1 MKNLIYILFLSLT
14 MVSCTQPAEKGFEI
28 TGKTLDVT
36 TGDVVLLVRNPVTWK
51 ADTLATSELIDG
63 NFILKGM
70 VDQPMV
76 AYIRFIADVHLK
88 DSVGNPFSRK
98 IGATD
103 AIIIENKQIQYESA
117 VRGNGFLNHNITGAD
132 LLFDKVAQPEKKQEN
147 LAELRNEYVTL
158 FEKASAQK
166 QNGEGQ
172 DAVNATFADARIA
185 YGKFVMERQKYQ
197 IEELNNSDDL
207 LYKALILNNYGI
219 PRNFGTDNAAKL
231 QQELIVA
238 YGEDNYHAK
247 YIGALIERF
256 NVNQSVSIGNI
267 FKEVNSM
274 DLEGKAIKLSSK
286 LGAGK
291 YVLLE
296 FWASWCAPC
305 RKEIPNLKHDFAEYH
320 EKGFDIFG
328 ISIDK
333 KEDAWRKASKDEQ
346 FPWTNTHN
354 QAEAGKDA
362 QKAYNV
368 SAIPANFLIAPD
380 GKIIARDLRGSRLTE
395 KLEELLGE
403 K

>member
-1 MKNLIYILFLSLT
+1 MKNLIYILFLNLIV
-14 MVSCTQPAEKGFEI
+14 VSCTEPADKGFEI

-36 TGDVVLLVRNPVTWK
+36 TGTVVLLVRNPDTWK

-63 NFILKGM
+63 NFVLKGK
-70 VDQPMV
+70 VDQPKV
-76 AYIRFIADVHLK
+76 AYIRFITDVHLK
-88 DSVGNPFSRK
+88 DSLGNPFNKK

-117 VRGNGFLNHNITGAD
+117 VRGNGFLNHNITGEM
-132 LLFDKVAQPEKKQEN
+132 LLYEKVAQPEKKQED

-158 FEKASAQK
+158 FEKASAQE
-166 QNGEGQ
+166 QNGEDQ
-172 DAVNATFADARIA
+172 NTVNATIGVARIA

-197 IEELNNSDDL
+197 IEELTTSDDL
-207 LYKALILNNYGI
+207 LYKALIINNFGI
-219 PRNFGTDNAAKL
+219 PKNFGTDRAAEL
-231 QQELIVA
+231 QQELITA
-238 YGEDNYHAK
+238 YGEDNYHVK
-247 YIGALIERF
+247 YIGVLIKRF
-256 NVNQSVSIGNI
+256 NINQSVSVGKNY
-267 FKEVNSM
+267 KEVISL
-274 DLEGKAIKLSSK
+274 DLEGNPIKLSSK

-328 ISIDK
+328 VSIDK

-368 SAIPANFLIAPD
+368 SAIPANFLIGPD
-380 GKIIARDLRGSRLTE
+380 GKIIARDLRGSQLTK
-395 KLEELLGE
+395 KLEELLAE

>member
-1 MKNLIYILFLSLT
+1 M
-14 MVSCTQPAEKGFEI
+14 QPADKGFEI
-28 TGKTLDVT
+28 TGKTLDVE
-36 TGDVVLLVRNPVTWK
+36 TGSVLLLVRNPVSWK
-51 ADTLATSELIDG
+51 ADTLATSELVDG
-63 NFILKGM
+63 NFFLKGKI
-70 VDQPMV
+70 DQPKV

-98 IGATD
+98 IAATD

-117 VRGNGFLNHNITGAD
+117 IRGNGFLNHNITGVD
-132 LLFDKVAQPEKKQEN
+132 LLFEKVAQPEKKQEN
-147 LAELRNEYVTL
+147 LAELREKYVTL

-166 QNGEGQ
+166 QSGEDQ
-172 DAVNATFADARIA
+172 NTVNETFADARMA

-219 PRNFGTDNAAKL
+219 PRTFGTDNAADL
-231 QQELIVA
+231 QQELITA
-238 YGEDNYHAK
+238 YGEDNYHAQ
-247 YIGALIERF
+247 YIGALIKKF
-256 NVNQSVSIGNI
+256 NINKSVSIGNNY
-267 FKEVNSM
+267 KEVISL
-274 DLEGKAIKLSSK
+274 DLEGQPVKLSSK
-286 LGAGK
+286 LGEGK

-320 EKGFDIFG
+320 EKGFDIFA

-333 KEDAWRKASKDEQ
+333 KEAAWKKASKDEQ
-346 FPWTNTHN
+346 LPWTNTYN

-362 QKAYNV
+362 QKLYNV
-368 SAIPANFLIAPD
+368 SAIPANFLIGPD
-380 GKIIARDLRGSRLTE
+380 GKIIARNLRGNRLTQ
-395 KLEELLGE
+395 KLEELFAE

>member
-1 MKNLIYILFLSLT
+1 M
-14 MVSCTQPAEKGFEI
+14 MSCSPTAEKGFEI

-36 TGDVVLLVRNPVTWK
+36 TGTVALLVRNPVTWK

-63 NFILKGM
+63 DFVLKGKI
-70 VDQPMV
+70 DQPKV

-98 IGATD
+98 IAATD

-117 VRGNGFLNHNITGAD
+117 IRGNGFLNHNITGIT
-132 LLFDKVAQPEKKQEN
+132 LLFEKVAQPEKKQEN

-158 FEKASAQK
+158 FEKASAEK
-166 QNGEGQ
+166 QNGEDQ
-172 DAVNATFADARIA
+172 NTVNATFADARIA

-207 LYKALILNNYGI
+207 LYKALIINNYGI

-231 QQELIVA
+231 QQELITA
-238 YGEDNYHAK
+238 YGVDNYHAK

-256 NVNQSVSIGNI
+256 NINQSVSIGNNY
-267 FKEVNSM
+267 KEVTSV
-274 DLEGKAIKLSSK
+274 DLEGKTIKLSSK
-286 LGAGK
+286 LGEGK

-320 EKGFDIFG
+320 KKGFDIFG

-354 QAEAGKDA
+354 QTEAGKDA
-362 QKAYNV
+362 QKLYNV
-368 SAIPANFLIAPD
+368 SAIPANFLIDPN

-395 KLEELLGE
+395 KLKELLAE
-403 K
+403 